1 MITLR
6 SKREIS
12 LMQKPGAVVWEAHQ
26 AAAKLVEPGVSTM
39 ELENAVDAVFKKY
52 DAIPL
57 FKGVPGKIPFPAV
70 TCISVNEEVVHGIPG
85 SRVLKEGDIVSLDT
99 GCKIKGWCG
108 DAAVTH
114 AVGAISE
121 QAQRLL
127 EITQGAL
134 QTAIDLMETKQRW
147 SEVAI
152 EMQRHVEESGF
163 SVVTA
168 FVGHGIGRE
177 LHEDPQVPNYFK
189 ESFLK
194 DGDFQLRP
202 GLVVAVE
209 PMANIGKP
217 EVKVTADHWTQVT
230 CDGSLS
236 AHFEHTLALTANGVE
251 VLTGQPQKS

>member
-6 SKREIS
+6 SSREIR
-12 LMQKPGAVVWEAHQ
+12 LMQKPGSVVWEAHQ
-26 AAAKLVEPGVSTM
+26 AAAKLVKPGVSTM
-39 ELENAVDAVFKKY
+39 ELENAVEAVFKKH

-70 TCISVNEEVVHGIPG
+70 TCISINDEVVHGIPG
-85 SRVLKEGDIVSLDT
+85 SRVLNEGDIVSLDT
-99 GCKIKGWCG
+99 GCKINGWCG

-114 AVGAISE
+114 AVGNISAE
-121 QAQRLL
+121 AQRLL
-127 EITQGAL
+127 DITQGTL
-134 QTAIDLMETKQRW
+134 QTAIEQMEVKQRW
-147 SEVAI
+147 SEVAQ
-152 EMQRHVEESGF
+152 EMQQYVEKSGF

-202 GLVVAVE
+202 GLVIAVE
-209 PMANIGKP
+209 PMVNIGKP
-217 EVKVTADHWTQVT
+217 EVKVTSDHWTQVT

-251 VLTGQPQKS
+251 VLTGPPQNA